1 MANEEKLREYLKRV
15 TTDLAQT
22 RERLRRMEEGRQEPI
37 AIVGMGCRFPGG
49 ATSPSRFWDFLLDG
63 GDGVVGFPTDR
74 GGRWSGVYDPVRG
87 RVGRSYVR
95 EGGFLDGAGSFDA
108 AFFGVA
114 PREAIAMDPQQ
125 RLLLEVSWEAL
136 EDGGFDATKLRG
148 APVGVFAGVIYH
160 DYGFTGSAP
169 GEVEGYVATGVAG
182 GVASGRVAY
191 ALGLEGP
198 AVTVDTACS
207 SSLVAL
213 HLACQSLRLGECSLA
228 LVGGAT
234 VMSSPQIFVEFS
246 RQGGLAGDGR
256 CKAFAEAADGT
267 GWGEGVGVLVV
278 ERLSEA
284 RRLGHRVLA
293 VVSGSAVNQ
302 DGASNGLTAPN
313 GLAQAR
319 VIQAALAGAGLSG
332 ADVDVVEGHGTG
344 TRLGDPIEAG
354 ALLATYGR
362 ARGADGPLLLG
373 SVKSNIGHTQ
383 AAAGVA
389 GVIKT
394 VLALRHGVV
403 PGSLHVDEPSSR
415 VDWADGGVG
424 VVTAPVPWP
433 DGDHPRRGG
442 VSSFGFGGTNAHVI
456 LEQAPAEYE
465 GDLRPAAPTGR
476 RDLPMVAWA
485 VSGRSDA
492 GLAAQAERL
501 HDHVEARPGLDVVD
515 VGWSLAATR
524 TALEQRAVVVGA
536 DRDELLAGLKRLAAG
551 ETSRGVVSGSVG
563 AGGVGFMF
571 TGQGAQRVGMAR
583 GLYEAFPV
591 FADVFDEACAGLD
604 RHLSGRI
611 LGLSEEADG
620 VSVAS
625 VVLGN
630 GGEGLLDETVFTQAG
645 LFAVGV
651 GLFRLLVSWG
661 VGVDVVGGHS
671 IGEVVAACVAG
682 VWSLEDA
689 CRVVAARGR
698 LMQALPRGGA
708 MVAVEASEQRVV
720 EALEGCSGV
729 GLAAVNGPRAVVVS
743 GVEEE
748 VLAVAGRLKESGVR
762 TRRLRVS
769 HAFHS
774 PLMEPML
781 AEFADVVGSVRFD
794 APRVAVVSGLSGRL
808 AGAELLEPEY
818 WVRHVR
824 EPVRF
829 ADAVNAMRGAGVG
842 VFAELGPDG
851 ILSALGPQ
859 IPESQ
864 RDEAWLPVM
873 RRGRDEV
880 RTLLTAVSGVHV
892 RGGTVDWAR
901 FYDGQG
907 AERVDLPTYAFQH
920 QHYWL
925 NTEAVGRA
933 EDLGLGSPDHPLLK
947 AAVDLPGMGG
957 VVLTGRLSLAAQP
970 WLGDRSVA
978 GRVVVPGPALVEM
991 AVRAGDEVGS
1001 GRIVELRTD
1010 VPLALP
1016 AADAI
1021 QVQVTVSAD
1030 DESGHREL
1038 EIFARA
1044 EGDDGPWTRHAAGVL
1059 ATMAETAALRP
1070 EMNSDLAEWP
1080 PAGATPVDLDGF
1092 YEELAEGGLTFG
1104 PVFAGLS
1111 KAWRRGDEVFAE
1123 VALPAGTSVAGFAV
1137 HPALLDAA
1145 LHAIDLDA
1153 QEGLLLPSVWNDVVV
1168 HASGAAAARVRI
1180 MASADGDGVSMTLAD
1195 AAGDPVL
1202 SVGSLSLTPLRAE
1215 DAPNGEERVVKE
1227 ALYRVEWVPVPPPA
1241 PATEAVRWAVLGNGG
1256 LDLPGAAPYADIA
1269 ELATAMAAGQDV
1281 PGVVAVHLPA
1291 TESAADGAVA
1301 ALELVQAWLAEDALA
1316 DSRLVVVTER
1326 AVAAG
1331 PGTPVEVASAPIWGL
1346 VRSASSE
1353 NPGRFVLADV
1363 DDLASADA
1371 PLRDG
1376 TALDEPE
1383 FAVRGGQV
1391 WVPRL
1396 ARAAT
1401 AQVLPVPAGDGWRL
1415 ECTERGS
1422 VDNLALVPAEDGTRP
1437 LERGEVRVGIRAAGV
1452 NFRDVLDVLDMYP
1465 GDAGPLGLEGAGVV
1479 LEVGPD
1485 VSDLVPGDQVMGLF
1499 AGGAFGPVA
1508 TVDARLVA
1516 PVPHGWTQ
1524 AEAAAAPVA
1533 YLTAYHALVDQARL
1547 SKGEKVLIHAAAG
1560 GVGMAAV
1567 ELARHLGAEVFGT
1580 ASPGKWSA
1588 LHTLGLDDAH
1598 LASSRTLEFEKAFQT
1613 ATGGQGMDVLL
1624 NSLAGEFVDAS
1635 LRLTAESG
1643 RFIELGKTDV
1653 RDTAHHEGLSYQAID
1668 LMETG
1673 PDRLA
1678 EMFAELSRLF
1688 VDGALRPLP
1697 VTCWDIREAV
1707 EAFRH
1712 LSQARHIGKVVLT
1725 APPEADGS
1733 GTVLVSGASG
1743 ALGRQV
1749 ARWLARSGRADRL
1762 ILLSRSGTAADGM
1775 GALAAELAGRG
1786 VETVVAACD
1795 VADRAAVTAVVGGAG
1810 PLSGVVHTAGVLDDA
1825 TVGSLTPERMRA
1837 VMRPKVEGAWNLH
1850 QVTKDLRMFV
1860 LFSSVAGL
1868 WGGPGQGNYAAA
1880 NSFLDALAARR
1891 RAQGLAAV
1899 SLAWGPWES
1908 AAGMAGQLTQADW
1921 ERIGRQGLRPLTDP
1935 EGLALLD
1942 AATSAPQPLQVPVR
1956 LDLAAM
1962 RGYGGGVPPLLSGLT
1977 RHGARRRAAQAD
1989 AASGGGFVAQLAALP
2004 ASDRDQAVRTLVNTQ
2019 AALVLGMEGPEA
2031 ISEARTFR
2039 ELGFTSLMAL
2049 ELRNQ
2054 LGYAIGLRL
2063 PAGLVFD
2070 YPTPAALA
2078 DYVRSRTIDR
2088 VPDEQPVLDELERLE
2103 SVLSAMPGDGDGR
2116 SKIISRLE
2124 GIVQDF
2130 RTGTGDNAAAFREL
2144 EVATDDEMFSLIDRE
2159 LGV

>member
-1 MANEEKLREYLKRV
+1 
-15 TTDLAQT
+15 
-22 RERLRRMEEGRQEPI
+22 MEEGRQEPI

-95 EGGFLDGAGSFDA
+95 EGGFLDDAGSFDA

-136 EDGGFDATKLRG
+136 EDGGFDAADLRG

-256 CKAFAEAADGT
+256 CKAFAEGADGT

-362 ARGADGPLLLG
+362 TRGAGGPLLLG

-403 PGSLHVDEPSSR
+403 PGSLHVDTPSSR
-415 VDWADGGVG
+415 VDWADGGVR
-424 VVTAPVPWP
+424 VVTGPVPWP
-433 DGDHPRRGG
+433 GGDHPRRGG

-456 LEQAPAEYE
+456 LEQAPAEYDDA
-465 GDLRPAAPTGR
+465 GDLRERPPAPTGS
-476 RDLPMVAWA
+476 RDLPVVAWT

-501 HDHVEARPGLDVVD
+501 HEHVTTRPELDAVD

-536 DRDELLAGLKRLAAG
+536 NRDELLAGLKRFAAG
-551 ETSRGVVSGSVG
+551 ETPRGVVSGSVG
-563 AGGVGFMF
+563 AGGVGFVF
-571 TGQGAQRVGMAR
+571 TGQGAQRAGMAR

-591 FADVFDEACAGLD
+591 FADAFDEACAGLD

-611 LGLSEEADG
+611 NGLGEEFAAGVDLS
-620 VSVAS
+620 VRS
-625 VVLGN
+625 VVLSE

-651 GLFRLLVSWG
+651 GLFRLLESWG
-661 VGVDVVGGHS
+661 VGVGVVGGHS

-689 CRVVAARGR
+689 CQVVAARGR
-698 LMQALPRGGA
+698 LMQALARGGA
-708 MVAVEASEQRVV
+708 MVAVEACEEQVV
-720 EALEGCSGV
+720 EAFQGCSGV
-729 GLAAVNGPRAVVVS
+729 GLAAVNGPRAVVIS

-748 VLAVAGRLKESGVR
+748 VLAVTGQLTESGVR

-781 AEFADVVGSVRFD
+781 AEFADVVGSVEFN
-794 APRVAVVSGLSGRL
+794 APRIAVVSGLSGRL
-808 AGAELLEPEY
+808 AGAEMLEPEY

-829 ADAVNAMRGAGVG
+829 ADAVKAMRSAGVG
-842 VFAELGPDG
+842 CFVELGPDG

-859 IPESQ
+859 IPESKK
-864 RDEAWLPVM
+864 DEAWLPVM

-892 RGGTVDWAR
+892 RGGTVDWTS
-901 FYDGQG
+901 FYNGQ
-907 AERVDLPTYAFQH
+907 AAKRVDLPTYAFQH

-947 AAVDLPGMGG
+947 AAVDLPGTGG

-970 WLGDRSVA
+970 WLGDHVVA
-978 GRVVVPGPALVEM
+978 GRVVVPGTALVEM
-991 AVRAGDEVGS
+991 AVRAGDEVGC

-1010 VPLALP
+1010 TPLALP
-1016 AADAI
+1016 GGDAI
-1021 QVQVTVSAD
+1021 QVQVTVSAE
-1030 DESGHREL
+1030 DEAGHREL
-1038 EIFARA
+1038 EIYARA
-1044 EGDDGPWTRHAAGVL
+1044 EGDDEPWTRHAAGVL
-1059 ATMAETAALRP
+1059 ATMTETADPRP
-1070 EMNSDLAEWP
+1070 EANPDLAEWP
-1080 PAGATPVDLDGF
+1080 PVGATPVDLDGF
-1092 YEELAEGGLTFG
+1092 HEELAEGGLACG

-1145 LHAIDLDA
+1145 LHATDLDG
-1153 QEGLLLPSVWNDVVV
+1153 QEGLLLPSVWGDVVV
-1168 HASGAAAARVRI
+1168 HASGAATARVRI
-1180 MASADGDGVSMTLAD
+1180 TTSPGGDGVSVALAD
-1195 AAGDPVL
+1195 AAGDPVA
-1202 SVGSLSLTPLRAE
+1202 SVGSLSLAPVRIE
-1215 DAPNGEERVVKE
+1215 DPSDDEARVVKD
-1227 ALYRVEWVPVPPPA
+1227 ALYRVEWVPVPSPEPA
-1241 PATEAVRWAVLGNGG
+1241 AEAVRWAVLGNSG

-1269 ELATAMAAGQDV
+1269 ELATAIAAGHDV
-1281 PGVVAVHLPA
+1281 PDAVAVHLPA
-1291 TESAADGAVA
+1291 AESAVNGAVA

-1316 DSRLVVVTER
+1316 DARLVVVTER

-1363 DDLASADA
+1363 DDLATADA

-1391 WVPRL
+1391 WAPRL

-1401 AQVLPVPAGDGWRL
+1401 ARVLPVPAGDDWRL

-1422 VDNLALVPAEDGTRP
+1422 VESLALAPSDDGTRP

-1452 NFRDVLDVLDMYP
+1452 NFRDVLNVLGMYP
-1465 GDAGPLGLEGAGVV
+1465 GEAGPLGLEGAGVV

-1485 VSDLVPGDQVMGLF
+1485 VTGLAPGDHVMGLF
-1499 AGGAFGPVA
+1499 TGGAFGPVA
-1508 TVDARLVA
+1508 TADARLVA
-1516 PVPHGWTQ
+1516 PVPHGWSQ
-1524 AEAAAAPVA
+1524 AEAAATPVA
-1533 YLTAYHALVDQARL
+1533 YLTAYQALVEQARL
-1547 SKGEKVLIHAAAG
+1547 SEGEKVLIHAAAG

-1567 ELARHLGAEVFGT
+1567 QLARHLGAEVFGT

-1588 LHTLGLDDAH
+1588 LRALGLDDAH
-1598 LASSRTLEFEKAFQT
+1598 LASSRTLEFEKVFHT
-1613 ATGGQGMDVLL
+1613 ATGGHGMDVVL

-1635 LRLTAESG
+1635 LRLSAESG

-1668 LMETG
+1668 LMETS

-1678 EMFAELSRLF
+1678 EMFAEVSRLF
-1688 VDGALRPLP
+1688 TDGALRPLP
-1697 VTCWDIREAV
+1697 VTCWDVREAM

-1725 APPEADGS
+1725 VPPETDAVAGGS
-1733 GTVLVSGASG
+1733 MLVSGASG

-1749 ARWLARSGRADRL
+1749 ARWLAGSGRAKRL

-1786 VETVVAACD
+1786 VETMVTACD
-1795 VADRAAVTAVVGGAG
+1795 VTDRAAVSAVVDGAG

-1850 QVTKDLRMFV
+1850 QATGDLRMFV
-1860 LFSSVAGL
+1860 MFSSVAGL

-1921 ERIGRQGLRPLTDP
+1921 ERIGRQGLRPLTDAD
-1935 EGLALLD
+1935 GLALLD

-1962 RGYGGGVPPLLSGLT
+1962 RGYGGGLPPLLSGLT
-1977 RHGARRRAAQAD
+1977 RHGVRRRAAQAD
-1989 AASGGGFVAQLAALP
+1989 AASGGGFVTQLAALP
-2004 ASDRDQAVRTLVNTQ
+2004 ASERDQAVRTLVNTQ
-2019 AALVLGMEGPEA
+2019 AALVLGMDGPEA

-2078 DYVRSRTIDR
+2078 DYVRSRTIGR

-2116 SKIISRLE
+2116 SKVISRLE

-2130 RTGTGDNAAAFREL
+2130 RGGTGDNAAAFREL